1 VACRHQ
7 PISQCRVRARG
18 RGWRGATRS
27 VGIPLRPG
35 SSTGPTR
42 TSVPARTSRLRRAD
56 WRTTIAGVDVAHR
69 DQILAFR
76 LASHN
81 LTRRLGARSMVKA
94 AAPCGIQETPLG
106 SAALAF
112 LARVEGLSPAALE
125 RALVKDRTL
134 VTPWSVRGAPYVVPA
149 SDLEVF
155 SVGALPF
162 DTTSFKQ
169 MLGGW
174 ADALEKAGVD
184 PLDVLDRMVDAAR
197 NLLDGRTLNVNDL
210 RDRIYAAVPSL
221 ATVKR
226 PAGAHADMPEPLFR
240 AVGTAGVA
248 CIVAGRGTDAELAR
262 TDQWLRSA
270 PLEPD
275 RTSARAELARR
286 FLRCY
291 GPATAQQFTE
301 WTQRSLG
308 DARDAFS
315 LIEEELVEVA
325 VDRKPAWLL
334 RCDQKPFSSPPE
346 PDSARLL
353 PVQDP
358 FLQQR
363 DRPTL
368 LPEETARRK
377 LWQPV
382 RGPGGVLV
390 DGEIVGTWRARTKR
404 SLLEVTVEPFG
415 RLSQSTREAIEAEA
429 ERLAPFRDREAVEV
443 SYVG

>member
-1 VACRHQ
+1 LCCTEDPLETPTLLAFEATFDGGLITSDESLYWLAQVD
-7 PISQCRVRARG
+7 RA
-18 RGWRGATRS
+18 
-27 VGIPLRPG
+27 PG
-35 SSTGPTR
+35 
-42 TSVPARTSRLRRAD
+42 VCEAMAELRRAV

-81 LTRRLGARSMVKA
+81 LTRRLGAQSIVKA

-106 SAALAF
+106 SAAVAF
-112 LARVEGLSPAALE
+112 VARVEELTPAALE

-134 VTPWSVRGAPYVVPA
+134 LTLWSVRGAPYVVPA

-155 SVGALPF
+155 SVGALPL

-169 MLGGW
+169 LLGGW
-174 ADALEKAGVD
+174 ADALEKAGLD
-184 PLDVLDRMVDAAR
+184 PLDTLERMVDAAR
-197 NLLDGRTLNVNDL
+197 ELLDGRTLNVNDL
-210 RDRIYAAVPSL
+210 REKIYASVPSL
-221 ATVKR
+221 SRVKR

-240 AVGTAGVA
+240 AVGTVGVA
-248 CIVAGRGTDAELAR
+248 CIVASRGTDAELAR
-262 TDQWLRSA
+262 TDQWLMLR

-286 FLRCY
+286 FLHCY
-291 GPATAQQFTE
+291 GPATSQQFAE

-325 VDRKPAWLL
+325 TGRKPAWLL
-334 RCDQKPFSSPPE
+334 GRDQKAFSSPPE
-346 PDSARLL
+346 PEGARLL

-368 LPEETARRK
+368 VPKQTARRK

-404 SLLEVTVEPFG
+404 AGLEVSVEPFG
-415 RLSQSTREAIEAEA
+415 RLSRSARDAIEAEA
-429 ERLAPFRDREAVEV
+429 ERLAPFRDCETVQV

>member
-1 VACRHQ
+1 M
-7 PISQCRVRARG
+7 
-18 RGWRGATRS
+18 
-27 VGIPLRPG
+27 
-35 SSTGPTR
+35 
-42 TSVPARTSRLRRAD
+42 RRAD
-56 WRTTIAGVDVAHR
+56 WHSTIAGVVVAHR

-81 LTRRLGARSMVKA
+81 LTRRLARSIVKA

-112 LARVEGLSPAALE
+112 LARVEGLTQAALE
-125 RALVKDRTL
+125 RAQVKDRTV
-134 VTPWSVRGAPYVVPA
+134 VTLWSVRGAPYVVPA

-169 MLGGW
+169 LLGGW
-174 ADALEKAGVD
+174 ADALEKAGLD
-184 PLDVLDRMVDAAR
+184 PLDTLDRMVDAAWK
-197 NLLDGRTLNVNDL
+197 LLDGRTLNVNVL
-210 RDRIYAAVPSL
+210 RDQVYASVPSL
-221 ATVKR
+221 STVKR

-240 AVGTAGVA
+240 AVGTVGVA
-248 CIVAGRGTDAELAR
+248 CIVTGRGTDAELAR

-270 PLEPD
+270 PREPD
-275 RTSARAELARR
+275 RISARAELARR
-286 FLRCY
+286 FLHCY
-291 GPATAQQFTE
+291 GPATAQQFAE

-334 RCDQKPFSSPPE
+334 GRDQKAFSSPPQPE
-346 PDSARLL
+346 GARLL

-404 SLLEVTVEPFG
+404 TLLAVTVEPFG
-415 RLSQSTREAIEAEA
+415 RLSRTARDAIEAEA
-429 ERLAPFRDREAVEV
+429 ERLAPFRECETVQV

>member
-1 VACRHQ
+1 MACRHQ

-125 RALVKDRTL
+125 RALVKDR
-134 VTPWSVRGAPYVVPA
+134 
-149 SDLEVF
+149 
-155 SVGALPF
+155 F